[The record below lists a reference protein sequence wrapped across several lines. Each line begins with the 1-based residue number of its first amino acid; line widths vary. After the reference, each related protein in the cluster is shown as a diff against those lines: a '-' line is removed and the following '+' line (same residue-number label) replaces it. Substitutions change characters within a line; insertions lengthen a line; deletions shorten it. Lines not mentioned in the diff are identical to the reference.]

1 MFALQVRSQGVDTM
15 HITFSQNLADK
26 GGRIDDSSR
35 TWGQESI
42 VFRMD
47 QEQERD
53 LKSKGEKKEG

>member
-1 MFALQVRSQGVDTM
+1 M
-15 HITFSQNLADK
+15 HITFFRNLADK

-47 QEQERD
+47 QERERD
-53 LKSKGEKKEG
+53 LKSKGEKKEGRWTKAPREGRVWF